1 MAASIDTPAG
11 RSADRVT
18 GPLSGRPPGL
28 GPDRQPAPA
37 SVAVFDLDGTLVAG
51 QTQVM
56 LVKFLRRHGVVSQLF
71 LLGTALWFLAYK
83 ARLVKVTEASRQKGA
98 QMFRGLSVEE
108 VDRLMA
114 RFTDEE
120 MMPRLHPAAAAALAE
135 HLAEG
140 DRVVVVSAA
149 LDPLVK
155 TLCARLGVRHFAG
168 APCEVVDGRY
178 TGRLSGPTPYA
189 AEKAR
194 VAGEFIA
201 DWGADPADCWA
212 YADHDTDLPLLRS
225 VGHPVAVRPRPG
237 LLAEAERMGW
247 PILL

>member
-1 MAASIDTPAG
+1 
-11 RSADRVT
+11 V
-18 GPLSGRPPGL
+18 
-28 GPDRQPAPA
+28 

-56 LVKFLRRHGVVSQLF
+56 LVKFLRRAGVVSRAF
-71 LLGTALWFLAYK
+71 LLGTGVWFLAYK
-83 ARLVKVTEASRQKGA
+83 AKLVKVTEASRQKGSE
-98 QMFRGLSVEE
+98 MFKGLSEAE
-108 VDRLMA
+108 VDRLMD

-149 LDPLVK
+149 LEPLVK
-155 TLCARLGVRHFAG
+155 TLCARLGVDHYAG

-178 TGRLSGPTPYA
+178 TGRLSGTTPYA

-194 VAGEFIA
+194 IAGEFIA
-201 DWGADPADCWA
+201 RWGADPADCWA
-212 YADHDTDLPLLRS
+212 YADHDTDLPLLHS
-225 VGHPVAVRPRPG
+225 VGHPVAVRPRPR
-237 LLAEAERMGW
+237 LSAEAQRNGW
-247 PILL
+247 PVLP